1 MHVMENSQYWDELM
15 HISEYK
21 AKMKSELFYME
32 EYPSWLKGPVLKTGR
47 SGDWRVGSNPTSS
60 ASGECA
66 STAQNN
72 HINGIEAVTTRK
84 DE

>member
-1 MHVMENSQYWDELM
+1 
-15 HISEYK
+15 
-21 AKMKSELFYME
+21 ME

-60 ASGECA
+60 ASGERA